1 MKKFTLIRSEVVPML
16 ITETVEIEA
25 NDLKEAI
32 EDVVE
37 GYGEVISSDQEE
49 VAHAYNIEK
58 YDDAVVTSVDIYLS
72 GGQIVTLDL
81 ADDPIDS
88 ENLMSTLGFDENYW
102 NTIYGKD
109 INPTNLC
116 KSNLKS
122 EVKSTYNPY
131 E

>member
-49 VAHAYNIEK
+49 VASIYNIERHDDTNILSI
-58 YDDAVVTSVDIYLS
+58 YDGNNKKLLYTDNDTFA
-72 GGQIVTLDL
+72 
-81 ADDPIDS
+81 
-88 ENLMSTLGFDENYW
+88 
-102 NTIYGKD
+102 YG
-109 INPTNLC
+109 
-116 KSNLKS
+116 
-122 EVKSTYNPY
+122 YNPY
-131 E
+131 KCFE

>member
-49 VAHAYNIEK
+49 VASIYNIELHADTNTLSI
-58 YDDAVVTSVDIYLS
+58 YDGNNKKLLYTDNDTFAYSH
-72 GGQIVTLDL
+72 
-81 ADDPIDS
+81 
-88 ENLMSTLGFDENYW
+88 
-102 NTIYGKD
+102 
-109 INPTNLC
+109 
-116 KSNLKS
+116 
-122 EVKSTYNPY
+122 NPY
-131 E
+131 KCFE

>member
-49 VAHAYNIEK
+49 VASIYNIERHA
-58 YDDAVVTSVDIYLS
+58 DTNTLSIY
-72 GGQIVTLDL
+72 
-81 ADDPIDS
+81 
-88 ENLMSTLGFDENYW
+88 DENNKKLLYTD
-102 NTIYGKD
+102 NDTFAYGH
-109 INPTNLC
+109 
-116 KSNLKS
+116 
-122 EVKSTYNPY
+122 NPY
-131 E
+131 KCFE

>member
-1 MKKFTLIRSEVVPML
+1 MKKFILIRSEVVPML

-58 YDDAVVTSVDIYLS
+58 YDNT
-72 GGQIVTLDL
+72 
-81 ADDPIDS
+81 
-88 ENLMSTLGFDENYW
+88 STLSVY
-102 NTIYGKD
+102 NTDKKLLYNDNDTFAYGH
-109 INPTNLC
+109 
-116 KSNLKS
+116 
-122 EVKSTYNPY
+122 NPY
-131 E
+131 KCFE

>member
-1 MKKFTLIRSEVVPML
+1 MKKFKLIRSEVIPML

-58 YDDAVVTSVDIYLS
+58 YD
-72 GGQIVTLDL
+72 
-81 ADDPIDS
+81 
-88 ENLMSTLGFDENYW
+88 
-102 NTIYGKD
+102 
-109 INPTNLC
+109 NPTNLC

>member
-49 VAHAYNIEK
+49 VASIYNIERHADTNTLSI
-58 YDDAVVTSVDIYLS
+58 YDVNNKKLLYTDNDTFA
-72 GGQIVTLDL
+72 
-81 ADDPIDS
+81 
-88 ENLMSTLGFDENYW
+88 
-102 NTIYGKD
+102 YGH
-109 INPTNLC
+109 
-116 KSNLKS
+116 
-122 EVKSTYNPY
+122 NPY
-131 E
+131 KCFE

>member
-49 VAHAYNIEK
+49 VASIYNIERHADTNTLSI
-58 YDDAVVTSVDIYLS
+58 YDRNNKKLLYTDNDTFA
-72 GGQIVTLDL
+72 
-81 ADDPIDS
+81 
-88 ENLMSTLGFDENYW
+88 
-102 NTIYGKD
+102 YGH
-109 INPTNLC
+109 
-116 KSNLKS
+116 
-122 EVKSTYNPY
+122 NPY
-131 E
+131 KCFE

>member
-49 VAHAYNIEK
+49 VASIYNIERHADTNTLSI
-58 YDDAVVTSVDIYLS
+58 YDGNNKKLLYTDNDTFA
-72 GGQIVTLDL
+72 
-81 ADDPIDS
+81 
-88 ENLMSTLGFDENYW
+88 
-102 NTIYGKD
+102 YGH
-109 INPTNLC
+109 
-116 KSNLKS
+116 
-122 EVKSTYNPY
+122 NPY
-131 E
+131 KCFE

>member
-1 MKKFTLIRSEVVPML
+1 MKKFKLIRSEVIPML

-58 YDDAVVTSVDIYLS
+58 YDNT
-72 GGQIVTLDL
+72 
-81 ADDPIDS
+81 
-88 ENLMSTLGFDENYW
+88 STLS
-102 NTIYGKD
+102 IY
-109 INPTNLC
+109 N
-116 KSNLKS
+116 
-122 EVKSTYNPY
+122 TYNDNDTFAYGHNPY
-131 E
+131 KCFE